1 MSKNSHYLNSIK
13 TDYIQKRN
21 HSFSIIIIFSALII
35 VGLSFVPLLSV
46 QLNPSQT
53 LPSITVSYTWPNASP
68 EIIEMEATGK
78 LEGILSTIKGIKKIS
93 SVSSKGKAS
102 ITVSFDKYT
111 DIDFARFETASLIR
125 QIYPKLPKEISYPAI
140 SINRPDDEE
149 IKPLLT
155 YTLNGDDAPIN
166 IQNYANDNI
175 KKKLSLIEGINNI
188 EVYGATPFEWQ
199 IIYDGNLLQTLNI
212 SKDDISYG
220 IRQYFDRQALGLV
233 NLNISKIDSIRFV
246 SYIPLMLI
254 NRTSDSIDWSIIP
267 VKKVGERVIFLTD
280 IAEIKYVE
288 QKPNA
293 YFRINGLNTIYLV
306 IYPDKGVN
314 NLVVAREIKERIEK
328 IKTELPSDYYLLL
341 SSDTTIYINEELSKI
356 FWRTAFTVIILL
368 LFVILVSRN
377 LRYVLAIFIS
387 LFANISICFIFYY
400 LLKIEIHLYSLAG
413 ITISL
418 GLIIDNSIVMI
429 DYIKHRHN
437 KRVFISILASTLTT
451 IAALSIIFF
460 LPEKVKLNLWDFAS
474 IVIVNLSVSLIIS
487 LFFIPALVDKLNFAN
502 QNGKLKSTRKRRII
516 LATKV
521 YSSVITFLS
530 RYKKIAF
537 LVAVLSFGIPVFML
551 PNKVEEDKWY
561 SDIYNKTLGTE
572 WYIDNIKFVANKVF
586 GGTLRLFSYYVF
598 EGYYYSEPQQTV
610 LYINASMPKGSTVH
624 QLNDVY
630 FQLEN
635 YLSQFGEI
643 DKYITHVYSG
653 QDASMTIYFTN
664 EFENTSF
671 PFILKNRLVTR
682 SLDIGGM
689 NWNIFGVGKGFS
701 NYTGTSE
708 MINYRVV
715 LYGYNYDELYRQA
728 LFFKEKLIKHPR
740 IKDVNVSGSNKWW
753 EREANYEYVLNIDK
767 FKLTEKDY
775 SSQQLYSELIKQS
788 IHNFSDFSYIINDKY
803 ENIRIYPIQSLSF
816 DLWDLMH
823 YPLNKDNKLKLAD
836 FTEINKEKAG
846 SNIYKE
852 NQQYIRLIKYNYLG
866 STKFGNKFLDQVLD
880 DVKKQMPVGY
890 YAKPLTGQYWGESE
904 KKQYSLILI
913 IIVIVYFIC
922 AILFESL
929 IQPFAIISII
939 PLSFIGIFLTFY
951 LFDFNFDQGGYA
963 SFILLSGIVVNSSI
977 YIINEYNNLKKR
989 YRNFNISRQKLYLKA
1004 FNNKIVPILLTII
1017 STVLG
1022 LVPFI
1027 IYGQNEVFWFALA
1040 VGSIGGLLFSILV
1053 ILIYLPLFFRLK

>member
-1 MSKNSHYLNSIK
+1 MDNPK
-13 TDYIQKRN
+13 KRN

-35 VGLSFVPLLSV
+35 VGLSFIPLLSV

-53 LPSITVSYTWPNASP
+53 LPSITVSYAWHNSSP

-78 LEGILSTIKGIKKIS
+78 LEGILSTIKGINKIS

-111 DIDFARFETASLIR
+111 DMDFTRFEVASLIR
-125 QIYPKLPKEISYPAI
+125 QIYPKLPKEISYPKI
-140 SINRPDDEE
+140 SVNRPDDEK

-155 YTLNGDDAPIN
+155 YTLNGDDASIN

-199 IIYDGNLLQTLNI
+199 IIYDRNLLQTLNI
-212 SKDDISYG
+212 TKEDISSG
-220 IRQYFDRQALGLV
+220 IRQYFDRQALGLA
-233 NLNISKIDSIRFV
+233 NINTSKVDSIRFV
-246 SYIPLMLI
+246 SHIPLMLM
-254 NRTSDSIDWSIIP
+254 NRTSDSIDWSAIP
-267 VKKVGERVIFLTD
+267 VKKVGNRIILLTD
-280 IAEIKYVE
+280 IAEIKYIE
-288 QKPNA
+288 QKPSA

-314 NLVVAREIKERIEK
+314 NLIVAKKIKERIK
-328 IKTELPSDYYLLL
+328 RIKTELPSDYYLLL
-341 SSDTTIYINEELSKI
+341 SSDTTVYINEELTKI
-356 FWRTAFTVIILL
+356 YWRTAFTVIILL

-429 DYIKHRHN
+429 DHMRHQHN

-474 IVIVNLSVSLIIS
+474 IVIVNLSVSLVIS
-487 LFFIPALVDKLNFAN
+487 LFFIPALVEKLNLLK
-502 QNGKLKSTRKRRII
+502 QYKKLKSTRKRRII
-516 LATKV
+516 IATNV
-521 YSSVITFLS
+521 YSRVITFLS
-530 RYKKIAF
+530 RYKKPAF
-537 LVAVLSFGIPVFML
+537 LIAILSFGIPVFML

-572 WYIDNIKFVANKVF
+572 WYIDNVKSVVNKVF

-598 EGYYYSEPQQTV
+598 EGYYYSEPQQTI
-610 LYINASMPKGSTVH
+610 LYVHASMPKGSTVH

-635 YLSQFGEI
+635 YLSQFSEI

-653 QDASMTIYFTN
+653 QNGSMTICFKN

-671 PFILKNRLVTR
+671 PYILKNKLIAR
-682 SLDIGGM
+682 SLDLGGM

-701 NYTGTSE
+701 NYAGTSE
-708 MINYRVV
+708 LINYRVV

-728 LFFKEKLIKHPR
+728 LIFKEKLIKHPR
-740 IKDVNVSGSNKWW
+740 IKDVNISGSNKWW

-775 SSQQLYSELIKQS
+775 SSQQLYSELHKQN
-788 IHNFSDFSYIINDKY
+788 IHNFSDFSYIINGKY
-803 ENIRIYPIQSLSF
+803 ENIRIYPVQSLSF
-816 DLWDLMH
+816 DLWGLMH
-823 YPLNKDNKLKLAD
+823 YPLIRDNKFKLAD

-846 SNIYKE
+846 SSIYKE
-852 NQQYIRLIKYNYLG
+852 DQQYIRVIKYNYLG
-866 STKFGNKFLDQVLD
+866 STKFGNKYLEQVLD
-880 DVKKQMPVGY
+880 DMKKQMPVGY
-890 YAKPLTGQYWGESE
+890 YAKPLSWHYWGESE

-913 IIVIVYFIC
+913 IIIMVYFIC

-929 IQPFAIISII
+929 TQPFAIIIII

-977 YIINEYNNLKKR
+977 YIVNEYNNLKKK
-989 YRNFNISRQKLYLKA
+989 YRNFNISGQKLYLKA

-1027 IYGQNEVFWFALA
+1027 VYGQNEVFWFALA
-1040 VGSIGGLLFSILV
+1040 VGSIGGLLFSIIV
-1053 ILIYLPLFFRLK
+1053 ILIYLPLFFKFR

>member
-1 MSKNSHYLNSIK
+1 LSKNSHYINLGK
-13 TDYIQKRN
+13 TDNPQKRN
-21 HSFSIIIIFSALII
+21 NSFSIIIIFSALII
-35 VGLSFVPLLSV
+35 VGLSFIPLLSV

-53 LPSITVSYTWPNASP
+53 LPSITVSYAWHNASP

-93 SVSSKGKAS
+93 SVSSTGKAS
-102 ITVSFDKYT
+102 ITVLFDKYT

-125 QIYPKLPKEISYPAI
+125 QIFPRLPKEISYPAI
-140 SINRPDDEE
+140 SVNRPDDDE
-149 IKPLLT
+149 IEPLLT
-155 YTLNGDDAPIN
+155 YTLNGDDTPAN

-175 KKKLSLIEGINNI
+175 KKKLSLIEGINKI

-199 IIYDGNLLQTLNI
+199 IVYDMNLLEALNI
-212 SKDDISYG
+212 SKEDILSG

-233 NLNISKIDSIRFV
+233 KFNIAKADSIHFD

-254 NRTSDSIDWSIIP
+254 NRTSDSIDWSFIP
-267 VKKVGERVIFLTD
+267 VKKVGDRIIFLND
-280 IAEIKYVE
+280 IAEIKYIE
-288 QKPNA
+288 QKPSA
-293 YFRINGLNTIYLV
+293 YFRINGLNTIYLI

-314 NLVVAREIKERIEK
+314 NLVVAKKIKEK
-328 IKTELPSDYYLLL
+328 IKTIETELPSEYYLLL
-341 SSDTTIYINEELSKI
+341 GSDTTIFINKELSKI

-368 LFVILVSRN
+368 LFVIFVSRN
-377 LRYVLAIFIS
+377 LQYVLAIFIC
-387 LFANISICFIFYY
+387 LFANISICFIFYFF
-400 LLKIEIHLYSLAG
+400 LKIEIHLYSLAG

-429 DYIKHRHN
+429 DHIKHRHN

-460 LPEKVKLNLWDFAS
+460 LPERVKLNLWDFAS
-474 IVIVNLSVSLIIS
+474 IVIVNLSVSLVIS
-487 LFFIPALVDKLNFAN
+487 LFFIPALVDKLNL
-502 QNGKLKSTRKRRII
+502 LKQDKKFKSIRKRRII
-516 LATKV
+516 VATNV
-521 YSSVITFLS
+521 YGRVITFLS
-530 RYKKIAF
+530 RYKKTAF
-537 LVAVLSFGIPVFML
+537 LIAVLSFGIPVFML

-572 WYIDNIKFVANKVF
+572 WYIDNIKFTVNKVF

-598 EGYYYSEPQQTV
+598 EGYYYSEPQQTI
-610 LYINASMPKGSTVH
+610 LYINASMPKGSTVQ

-643 DKYITHVYSG
+643 DKYITYIYSG
-653 QDASMTIYFTN
+653 QNASMTIYFTN

-671 PFILKNRLVTR
+671 PYILKNRLIAR
-682 SLDIGGM
+682 NLDIGGI

-701 NYTGTSE
+701 NYTGTNE
-708 MINYRVV
+708 MINYRIV

-740 IKDVNVSGSNKWW
+740 IKDVNISGSNKWW
-753 EREANYEYVLNIDK
+753 ERKANYEYILNIDK
-767 FKLTEKDY
+767 FKLTEKDH
-775 SSQQLYSELIKQS
+775 SSQQLYSELKNQS
-788 IHNFSDFSYIINDKY
+788 IHNFSDFSYIINGKY
-803 ENIRIYPIQSLSF
+803 ENIRIYPVQGLSF

-823 YPLNKDNKLKLAD
+823 SPLTKDNKLKLAD
-836 FTEINKEKAG
+836 FAEINKEKAG
-846 SNIYKE
+846 SSIYKE

-866 STKFGNKFLDQVLD
+866 SKKFGNKYLDQVLD
-880 DVKKQMPVGY
+880 DFKNQMPVGY
-890 YAKPLTGQYWGESE
+890 YAKPLSSHYWRESE
-904 KKQYSLILI
+904 KKQYSLILLI
-913 IIVIVYFIC
+913 IIIVYFIC

-977 YIINEYNNLKKR
+977 YIINEYNNLMKK
-989 YRNFNISRQKLYLKA
+989 YGKFNVSRRKLYLKA
-1004 FNNKIVPILLTII
+1004 FNSKIVPIFLTII

-1027 IYGQNEVFWFALA
+1027 VYGQNEVFWFALA
-1040 VGSIGGLLFSILV
+1040 AGSIGGLLFSIIV